1 MLPINVEEMIVSE
14 LHQVFR
20 GTAYYLQQTHNP
32 NIYLNYALKGEVGE
46 LHNLAKKMMLGDGK
60 DYRPHMVLE
69 LGDVWYYFVELL
81 TLSNLNIYDII
92 NTATNDALG
101 IDCEDLAFSILDA
114 QWATNALRAP
124 YSIQSIKLDLDELYR
139 YAWTLD
145 YSRDPSGYINKLHAA
160 DFFQILMKIHRKL
173 QISVVETLQ
182 AHIAK
187 IQSRGKE
194 YYAGSITQTVHTT
207 DTSKALGCDAN
218 PGGQDEYGDCK
229 CPCAADDGNNGDY

>member
-1 MLPINVEEMIVSE
+1 MLPINVEEMVVSE
-14 LHQVFR
+14 LHQVFLA
-20 GTAYYLQQTHNP
+20 TAYYLQQTHNP
-32 NIYLNYALKGEVGE
+32 DIYLNYALKGEVGE
-46 LHNLAKKMMLGDGK
+46 LHNLAKKMMRNDGK
-60 DYRPHMVLE
+60 DYRPYMVLE

-114 QWATNALRAP
+114 QWATNTMRTP
-124 YSIQSIKLDLDELYR
+124 YSVQSVKPDLDELYH

-145 YSRDPSGYINKLHAA
+145 YSRDPSGYINKFHAA

-173 QISVVETLQ
+173 QIPVVETLQ

-187 IQSRGKE
+187 IQSRGQE
-194 YYAGSITQTVHTT
+194 YYVGQSNAPVSTT
-207 DTSKALGCDAN
+207 DPTTTGSCDFT
-218 PGGQDEYGDCK
+218 PGGQL
-229 CPCAADDGNNGDY
+229 